1 MIGITIITTRDVTS
15 ASRNLL
21 IIYWVVSAFCSYQ
34 LGIAL
39 RIAANLADLTTFFLG
54 FMSLMIIPILMASS
68 LVLYIFPKHTS
79 HIWRKI
85 RIPTVLIWISVFL
98 ILWLMDDNDEYFH
111 PVTSRIGQIF
121 GSDSDTIYTIL
132 FCVFFLTGVIS
143 YLTIF
148 ITSVKTRFRT
158 VSEKRLSPP
167 ELQVSQQSSPQ
178 DKRIPGILLWIG
190 LSIIVP
196 LFLRIFLPLSPGSES
211 REIIFIPTLLFLL
224 LLSFVFLTYPN
235 NQPILSHAK
244 APFIGFWFMATL
256 AMTAWQSPIVI
267 PPHSSTDTFPANNKA
282 VINWNNS
289 VVAFYSLSALGFW
302 GWLFQRGR
310 HLCQDQASPK

>member
-1 MIGITIITTRDVTS
+1 MTTRDITS

-39 RIAANLADLTTFFLG
+39 RVAMNLVGFATFYLG
-54 FMSLMIIPILMASS
+54 FMALVLSPIPMASS
-68 LVLYIFPKHTS
+68 LVLCTFPEHTP

-85 RIPTVLIWISVFL
+85 RIPTILIWISVFL

-111 PVTSRIGQIF
+111 PVTSRIGQISR
-121 GSDSDTIYTIL
+121 SDSDTIYTIL

-224 LLSFVFLTYPN
+224 LLSFVFLAYPN

-244 APFIGFWFMATL
+244 APFIGFWFMAML

-289 VVAFYSLSALGFW
+289 VIAFYSLSALGFW

>member
-1 MIGITIITTRDVTS
+1 MTTRDVTS

-21 IIYWVVSAFCSYQ
+21 IIYWIISAFCSYQ

-39 RIAANLADLTTFFLG
+39 RVAMNLVGFATFYLG
-54 FMSLMIIPILMASS
+54 FMALVLSPILMASS
-68 LVLYIFPKHTS
+68 LVLCTFPEHTP

-85 RIPTVLIWISVFL
+85 RIPTILIWISVFL

-111 PVTSRIGQIF
+111 PVTSRIGQISR
-121 GSDSDTIYTIL
+121 SDSDTIYTIL

-224 LLSFVFLTYPN
+224 LLSFVFLAYPN

-244 APFIGFWFMATL
+244 APFIGFWFMAML

>member
-1 MIGITIITTRDVTS
+1 MTTRDVTS

-21 IIYWVVSAFCSYQ
+21 IIYWVISAFCSYQ

-39 RIAANLADLTTFFLG
+39 RVTTKLVGFATFYLG
-54 FMSLMIIPILMASS
+54 FMSLVHIPILMAAS
-68 LVLYIFPKHTS
+68 LGLCIFPKHTP

-224 LLSFVFLTYPN
+224 LLSFVFLAYPN

-244 APFIGFWFMATL
+244 APFIGFWFMAML

>member
-1 MIGITIITTRDVTS
+1 MTTRDITS

-39 RIAANLADLTTFFLG
+39 RVTTKLVGFATFYLG
-54 FMSLMIIPILMASS
+54 FMSLVHVPILMAAS
-68 LVLYIFPKHTS
+68 LGLCIFPKHTP

-224 LLSFVFLTYPN
+224 LLSFVFLAYPN

-244 APFIGFWFMATL
+244 APFIGFWFMAML

>member
-1 MIGITIITTRDVTS
+1 MTTRDVTS

-21 IIYWVVSAFCSYQ
+21 IIYWVISAFCSYQ

-39 RIAANLADLTTFFLG
+39 RVTTKLVGFATFYLG

-85 RIPTVLIWISVFL
+85 RIPTILIWISVFL

-158 VSEKRLSPP
+158 VSEKRLNPP

-196 LFLRIFLPLSPGSES
+196 LFLRIFLPLSPGSEN

-224 LLSFVFLTYPN
+224 LLSFVFLAYPN

>member
-1 MIGITIITTRDVTS
+1 
-15 ASRNLL
+15 
-21 IIYWVVSAFCSYQ
+21 
-34 LGIAL
+34 
-39 RIAANLADLTTFFLG
+39 
-54 FMSLMIIPILMASS
+54 
-68 LVLYIFPKHTS
+68 
-79 HIWRKI
+79 
-85 RIPTVLIWISVFL
+85 
-98 ILWLMDDNDEYFH
+98 MDDNDEYFH

-158 VSEKRLSPP
+158 VSEKRLNPP

-196 LFLRIFLPLSPGSES
+196 LFLRIFLPLSPGSEN

-224 LLSFVFLTYPN
+224 LLSFVFLAYPN

>member
-1 MIGITIITTRDVTS
+1 MTTRDVTS

-21 IIYWVVSAFCSYQ
+21 IIYWVISAFCSYQ

-39 RIAANLADLTTFFLG
+39 RVTTKLVGFATFYLG
-54 FMSLMIIPILMASS
+54 FMSLVHVPILMAAS
-68 LVLYIFPKHTS
+68 LGLCIFPKHTP
-79 HIWRKI
+79 HIWRQI
-85 RIPTVLIWISVFL
+85 RIPTILIWIIVTL
-98 ILWLMDDNDEYFH
+98 EVWLMDDNDEYFH

-158 VSEKRLSPP
+158 VSEKRLNPP

-196 LFLRIFLPLSPGSES
+196 LFLRIFLPLSPGSEN

-224 LLSFVFLTYPN
+224 LLSFVFLAYPN

>member
-1 MIGITIITTRDVTS
+1 MTTRDIMS

-21 IIYWVVSAFCSYQ
+21 IIYWVISAFCSYQ

-39 RIAANLADLTTFFLG
+39 RVTTKLVGFATFYLG
-54 FMSLMIIPILMASS
+54 FMALVLSPILMASS

-85 RIPTVLIWISVFL
+85 RIPTILIWISVFL

-224 LLSFVFLTYPN
+224 LLSFVFLAYPN

-244 APFIGFWFMATL
+244 APFIGFWFMAML

>member
-1 MIGITIITTRDVTS
+1 MTTRDVTS

-39 RIAANLADLTTFFLG
+39 RVTTKLVGFATFFLG

-68 LVLYIFPKHTS
+68 LMLYIFPKHTP

-85 RIPTVLIWISVFL
+85 RIPTILIWVSVFL
-98 ILWLMDDNDEYFH
+98 ILWLMDDNDEHFH
-111 PVTSRIGQIF
+111 PVTSRIGRIF

-148 ITSVKTRFRT
+148 AISMKTRFRA
-158 VSEKRLSPP
+158 VSGNRLSPP

-211 REIIFIPTLLFLL
+211 REIILVPTFLFLL

-244 APFIGFWFMATL
+244 APFIGFWFMGML

-267 PPHSSTDTFPANNKA
+267 PPHSSTDAFPADNKA

-310 HLCQDQASPK
+310 HLRQDQTSPK

>member
-1 MIGITIITTRDVTS
+1 MTTRDIMS

-21 IIYWVVSAFCSYQ
+21 IIYWVISAFCSYQ

-39 RIAANLADLTTFFLG
+39 RVTTKLVGFATFFLG

-85 RIPTVLIWISVFL
+85 RIPTILIWISVFL

-111 PVTSRIGQIF
+111 PVTSRIGQISR
-121 GSDSDTIYTIL
+121 SDSDTIYTIL

-224 LLSFVFLTYPN
+224 LLSFVFLAYPN

-244 APFIGFWFMATL
+244 APFIGFWFMAML

-289 VVAFYSLSALGFW
+289 VIAFYSLSALGFW

>member
-1 MIGITIITTRDVTS
+1 MTTRDVTS

-21 IIYWVVSAFCSYQ
+21 IIYWVISAFCSYQ

-39 RIAANLADLTTFFLG
+39 RVTTKLVGFATFYLG
-54 FMSLMIIPILMASS
+54 FMSLVHVPILMAAS

-224 LLSFVFLTYPN
+224 LLSFVFLAYPN

>member
-1 MIGITIITTRDVTS
+1 
-15 ASRNLL
+15 
-21 IIYWVVSAFCSYQ
+21 
-34 LGIAL
+34 
-39 RIAANLADLTTFFLG
+39 
-54 FMSLMIIPILMASS
+54 MIIPILMASS

-224 LLSFVFLTYPN
+224 LLSFVFLAYPN

>member
-1 MIGITIITTRDVTS
+1 MTTRDIMS

-39 RIAANLADLTTFFLG
+39 RVTTKLVGFATFYLG
-54 FMSLMIIPILMASS
+54 FMSLVHVPILMAAS
-68 LVLYIFPKHTS
+68 LGLCIFPKHTS
-79 HIWRKI
+79 HIWRQI
-85 RIPTVLIWISVFL
+85 RIPTILIWILVFL

-196 LFLRIFLPLSPGSES
+196 LFLRVFLPLSPGSES

-224 LLSFVFLTYPN
+224 LLSFVFLAYPN

-244 APFIGFWFMATL
+244 APFIGFWFMAML